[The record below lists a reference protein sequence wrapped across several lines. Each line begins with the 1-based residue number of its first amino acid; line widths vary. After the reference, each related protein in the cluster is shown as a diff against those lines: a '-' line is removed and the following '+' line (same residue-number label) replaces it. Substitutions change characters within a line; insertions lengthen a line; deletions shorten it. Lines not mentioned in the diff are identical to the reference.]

1 MILRLLLGDQ
11 LNLNH
16 SWFEKVDDSVC
27 YVIMEVQQET
37 NYVKHH
43 IQKVIAFFNAMRQF
57 KTDLEQRGHRVHYI
71 ELNDKTNSQSLT
83 KNLLHLIDVYQ
94 ARVFEYQY
102 PDEYRLD
109 KQLEDF
115 CKTLSIRTNTIDT
128 EHFMTSRT
136 FLSSFFEGKKQLVME
151 YFYRRI
157 RKDFN
162 LLMEGENPLGG
173 AWNFDKNNRNKWKG
187 SPIIPKAYRVDSSN
201 LDSLTT
207 MLREEEVTTLGTID
221 STSFLY
227 PASRKEA
234 LLQLEYFNKNLLRYF
249 GFYQDAMH
257 TEEVNLFHSRLSF
270 ALNTK
275 MVTPLEV
282 VQSVIDYHHQNED
295 EIDIS
300 QVEGFVRQIIGWR
313 EYMRGIYWREMP
325 AYGQKNALDNHNTL
339 PNFYWTGETNMNC
352 LKQSIKNSLDHAYAH
367 HIQRLMILG
376 NFALLAGIDPAAVNA
391 WYLAVYADAY
401 EWVEM
406 PNVSGM
412 TLYADGGDLAS
423 KPYAA
428 SGAYISR
435 MSDYC
440 KGCRYKVKEK
450 LGKDACP
457 FNYLYWD
464 FLIRNA
470 DHLSGNPRMGMP
482 YRNLA
487 RMDDDRKAQ
496 ITEQSTQF
504 LDSLS
509 LTK

>member
-115 CKTLSIRTNTIDT
+115 CKTLSIQINTIDT

-187 SPIIPKAYRVDSSN
+187 FPNIPKAYKVDSSN
-201 LDSLTT
+201 LDSLKT

-221 STSFLY
+221 FTYFLY

-282 VQSVIDYHHQNED
+282 VQSVIDYYHQHED

-367 HIQRLMILG
+367 HIQRLMVTG
-376 NFALLAGIDPAAVNA
+376 NFALLAQVHPDEVDR
-391 WYLAVYADAY
+391 WYLGVYADAV
-401 EWVEM
+401 EWVQL
-406 PNVSGM
+406 PNTRGM
-412 TLYADGGDLAS
+412 SQWADGGIVAT
-423 KPYAA
+423 KPYVSAA
-428 SGAYISR
+428 AYIHK
-435 MSDYC
+435 MSNYC
-440 KGCRYKVKEK
+440 EGCKYDKKKRV
-450 LGKDACP
+450 GDDACP
-457 FNYLYWD
+457 FNSLYW
-464 FLIRNA
+464 N
-470 DHLSGNPRMGMP
+470 
-482 YRNLA
+482 
-487 RMDDDRKAQ
+487 
-496 ITEQSTQF
+496 F
-504 LDSLS
+504 LDDKKQYFAKNNRMAMMLRLLEKIPPTELADLKARAYKIISNPDEY
-509 LTK
+509 

>member
-201 LDSLTT
+201 LDSLTK

-221 STSFLY
+221 STSFSY

-275 MVTPLEV
+275 MVTPLEI
-282 VQSVIDYHHQNED
+282 VQSVIDYYHQNED

-367 HIQRLMILG
+367 HIQRLMVTG
-376 NFALLAGIDPAAVNA
+376 NFALLAQVHPDEVDR
-391 WYLAVYADAY
+391 WYLGVYADAV
-401 EWVEM
+401 EWVQL
-406 PNVSGM
+406 PNTRGM
-412 TLYADGGDLAS
+412 SQWADGGIVAT
-423 KPYAA
+423 KPYVSAA
-428 SGAYISR
+428 AYIHK
-435 MSDYC
+435 MSNYC
-440 KGCRYKVKEK
+440 EGCKYDKKKRV
-450 LGKDACP
+450 GDDACP
-457 FNYLYWD
+457 FNSLYW
-464 FLIRNA
+464 N
-470 DHLSGNPRMGMP
+470 
-482 YRNLA
+482 
-487 RMDDDRKAQ
+487 
-496 ITEQSTQF
+496 F
-504 LDSLS
+504 LDDKKQYFAKNNRMAMMLRLLEKIPPTELADLKARAYKIISNPDEY
-509 LTK
+509 